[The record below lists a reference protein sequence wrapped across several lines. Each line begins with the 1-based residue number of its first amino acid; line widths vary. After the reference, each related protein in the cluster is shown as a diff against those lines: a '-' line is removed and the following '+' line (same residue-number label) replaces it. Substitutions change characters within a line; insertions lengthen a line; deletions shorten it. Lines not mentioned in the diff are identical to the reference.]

1 MREFRGREIA
11 LLVAVKLPGESVA
24 EVEESL
30 VELQRLAESA
40 GACVIGKVVQER
52 RGRDPRS
59 FIGQGKALD
68 LKASYGEQIN
78 LVVFDGDLSGT
89 QQRNLE
95 EILEVKVIDRTGL
108 ILDIFA
114 QRAHT
119 REGMLQ
125 VELAQTEYLLSRLV
139 GRNTYLSR
147 LGGGIGTRG
156 PGETK
161 LESDRRRLRKRVSRI
176 RERLEKVRQS
186 RGIMRRNREKRDLPI
201 VSLVGYTN
209 AGKSS
214 LLNALTRANAVV
226 EDRLFATLDPTVRR
240 VCLPGGQ
247 IVLVFD
253 TVGFIRELPHQLI
266 HAFRATLEELLSAD
280 LLLHVVDA
288 SHPRRE
294 EQIRAVDEILGE
306 IGVVHK
312 SVLQVYNKID
322 RLKDEEKLSFSAD
335 AGRVA
340 VSARTGEGLG
350 DLRWRIHSYL
360 TADLH
365 APSGQDHL
373 DNAPNTMLTKRNI
386 SSDRKNLPH
395 ARSSKSK
402 AF

>member
-1 MREFRGREIA
+1 MRLISEGRMKEFRGKEIA
-11 LLVAVKLPGESVA
+11 LLVAVKLPGEGMA

-30 VELQRLAESA
+30 VELRRLAESA
-40 GACVIGKVVQER
+40 GAHVIAQVVQER
-52 RGRDPRS
+52 GGRNPRS
-59 FIGQGKALD
+59 FIGEGKAVE
-68 LKASYGEQIN
+68 LKASYGGKIN
-78 LVVFDGDLSGT
+78 VIIFDGDLSGT

-119 REGMLQ
+119 REGMMQ

-139 GRNTYLSR
+139 GRNTFLSR

-176 RERLEKVRQS
+176 RGRLEKVRQS
-186 RGIMRRNREKRDLPI
+186 RQIMRRNREKRRLPI

-214 LLNALTRANAVV
+214 LFNALTRANAVV

-247 IVLVFD
+247 VVLLFD
-253 TVGFIRELPHQLI
+253 TVGFIRKLPHQLI

-288 SHPRRE
+288 SHPSRE
-294 EQIRAVDEILGE
+294 EQIKAVDEVLGE
-306 IGVVHK
+306 IGVADK
-312 SVLQVYNKID
+312 SILQVYNKID
-322 RLKDEEKLSFSAD
+322 RLNGEEKFSLPTN
-335 AGRVA
+335 GERIA
-340 VSARTGEGLG
+340 VSARTGEGIE
-350 DLRWRIHSYL
+350 DLRWRMRSYL
-360 TADLH
+360 TADLCVL
-365 APSGQDHL
+365 SG
-373 DNAPNTMLTKRNI
+373 
-386 SSDRKNLPH
+386 S
-395 ARSSKSK
+395 RSS
-402 AF
+402 

>member
-1 MREFRGREIA
+1 MKEFEGREIA
-11 LLVAVKLPGESVA
+11 LLVSVKLPGESVA

-30 VELQRLAESA
+30 AELERLADSA
-40 GACVIGKVVQER
+40 GARIIAQVIQER
-52 RGRDPRS
+52 RGKDPRS
-59 FIGQGKALD
+59 FIGEGKALE
-68 LKASYGEQIN
+68 LKASYGGRIN
-78 LVVFDGDLSGT
+78 LIIFDGDLSGT

-95 EILEVKVIDRTGL
+95 DILEVKIIDRTGL

-119 REGMLQ
+119 REGMMQ

-139 GRNTYLSR
+139 GRHTFLSR

-186 RGIMRRNREKRDLPI
+186 RQVMRRNREKRHLPI

-214 LLNALTRANAVV
+214 LFNALTRANAVV

-240 VCLPGGQ
+240 VSLPGGQ
-247 IVLVFD
+247 IVLLFD
-253 TVGFIRELPHQLI
+253 TVGFIRKLPHQLI

-294 EQIRAVDEILGE
+294 EQIRAVDGILGE
-306 IGVVHK
+306 IGVAHK
-312 SVLQVYNKID
+312 TTLQVYNKID
-322 RLKDEEKLSFSAD
+322 RLSSEEKLSFPTNAE
-335 AGRVA
+335 RVA
-340 VSARTGEGLG
+340 VSARTGEGIE
-350 DLRWRIHSYL
+350 DLRWRIHSHL

-365 APSGQDHL
+365 ALNGQDHL
-373 DNAPNTMLTKRNI
+373 DNAWNIVLTKRNI
-386 SSDRKNLPH
+386 SSGRKHLPDPK
-395 ARSSKSK
+395 SSKSK

>member
-1 MREFRGREIA
+1 MKEFRGKEIA
-11 LLVAVKLPGESVA
+11 LLVAVKLPGEGMA

-30 VELQRLAESA
+30 VELRRLAESA
-40 GACVIGKVVQER
+40 GAHVIAQVVQER
-52 RGRDPRS
+52 GGRNPRS
-59 FIGQGKALD
+59 FIGEGKAVE
-68 LKASYGEQIN
+68 LKASYGGQIN
-78 LVVFDGDLSGT
+78 VIIFDGDLSGT

-119 REGMLQ
+119 REGMMQ

-139 GRNTYLSR
+139 GRNTFLSR

-176 RERLEKVRQS
+176 RGRLEKVRQS
-186 RGIMRRNREKRDLPI
+186 RQIMRRNREKRRLSI

-214 LLNALTRANAVV
+214 LFNALTRANAVV

-247 IVLVFD
+247 VVLLFD
-253 TVGFIRELPHQLI
+253 TVGFIRKLPHQLI

-288 SHPRRE
+288 SHPSRE
-294 EQIRAVDEILGE
+294 EQIKAVDEVLGE
-306 IGVVHK
+306 IGVADK
-312 SVLQVYNKID
+312 SILQVYNKID
-322 RLKDEEKLSFSAD
+322 RLNGEEKFSLPTN
-335 AGRVA
+335 GERIA
-340 VSARTGEGLG
+340 VSARTGEGIE
-350 DLRWRIHSYL
+350 DLRWRMRSYL
-360 TADLH
+360 TADLCVL
-365 APSGQDHL
+365 SG
-373 DNAPNTMLTKRNI
+373 
-386 SSDRKNLPH
+386 S
-395 ARSSKSK
+395 RSS
-402 AF
+402 

>member
-1 MREFRGREIA
+1 MREFRGKEIA

-30 VELQRLAESA
+30 VELQSLAESA
-40 GACVIGKVVQER
+40 GAHVIGKVVQER

-59 FIGQGKALD
+59 FIGEGKALD

-78 LVVFDGDLSGT
+78 LIIFDGDLSGT

-95 EILEVKVIDRTGL
+95 DMLEVKVIDRTGL

-119 REGMLQ
+119 REGMMQ

-139 GRNTYLSR
+139 GCNTYLSR

-186 RGIMRRNREKRDLPI
+186 REIMRRNREKRDLPI
-201 VSLVGYTN
+201 ISLVGYTN

-214 LLNALTRANAVV
+214 LFNALTRANAVV

-240 VCLPGGQ
+240 ACLPGGQ

-253 TVGFIRELPHQLI
+253 TVGFIRKLPHQLI

-288 SHPRRE
+288 SHPMRE
-294 EQIRAVDEILGE
+294 EQIRAVDEVLGE
-306 IGVVHK
+306 IGVAHK
-312 SVLQVYNKID
+312 PVLQVYNKID
-322 RLKDEEKLSFSAD
+322 RLNGEEKPSFSAN
-335 AGRVA
+335 AERVA
-340 VSARTGEGLG
+340 VSARTGEGIG

-360 TADLH
+360 TAGLH

-373 DNAPNTMLTKRNI
+373 DNARSIMLTKGNI

-395 ARSSKSK
+395 RKSSKSE

>member
-1 MREFRGREIA
+1 MKEFEGREIA
-11 LLVAVKLPGESVA
+11 LLVSVKLPGESVA

-30 VELQRLAESA
+30 AELERLADSA
-40 GACVIGKVVQER
+40 GARIIAQVIQER
-52 RGRDPRS
+52 RGKDPRS
-59 FIGQGKALD
+59 FIGEGKALE
-68 LKASYGEQIN
+68 LKASYGGRIN
-78 LVVFDGDLSGT
+78 LIIFDGDLSGT

-95 EILEVKVIDRTGL
+95 DILEVKIIDRTGL

-119 REGMLQ
+119 REGMMQ

-139 GRNTYLSR
+139 GRHTFLSR

-186 RGIMRRNREKRDLPI
+186 RQVMRRNREKRHLPI

-214 LLNALTRANAVV
+214 LFNALTHANAVV

-240 VCLPGGQ
+240 VSLPGGQ
-247 IVLVFD
+247 IVLLFD
-253 TVGFIRELPHQLI
+253 TVGFIRKLPHQLI
-266 HAFRATLEELLSAD
+266 HAFRATLEELLSAH

-294 EQIRAVDEILGE
+294 EQIRAVDGILGE
-306 IGVVHK
+306 IGVAHK
-312 SVLQVYNKID
+312 TTLQVYNKID
-322 RLKDEEKLSFSAD
+322 RLSNEEKLSFPTNAE
-335 AGRVA
+335 RVA
-340 VSARTGEGLG
+340 VSARTGEGIE
-350 DLRWRIHSYL
+350 DLRWRIHSHL

-365 APSGQDHL
+365 ALSGQDHL
-373 DNAPNTMLTKRNI
+373 DNAWNIMLTKRNI
-386 SSDRKNLPH
+386 SSGRKHLPDPK
-395 ARSSKSK
+395 SSKSK